1 MKTTDAARG
10 RWAEIFEFYGL
21 PPITGGKHYRG
32 ECPLCGDKGTFRI
45 DDKDG
50 NGTFICKCANGS
62 GFKLLEL
69 TQGKSFAILAA
80 EVDKF
85 LGNTSRQE
93 YSRPVRSDVSAERE
107 RFIRCYSAMPGL
119 KDTTAAQYLQGRGIF
134 TLPADWARF
143 CADQPVK
150 GRNKIY
156 QAIWSLA
163 TDAGGLPCY
172 LHRTYLDG
180 AGKADKAEVNPVKKM
195 DSLQEKSYLLYAKSV
210 AIRMFPVDS
219 TLGIAEGIETALSC
233 KQVYG
238 INTWAAMNAT
248 FMEKFIAPRGVKT
261 LVIFADYDKRSATGH
276 KAALDCAN
284 SNLLSNNDVE
294 KVRVLWCD
302 NGDFNDLIL
311 EGSEVRELPFYR
323 EKHRETA

>member
-1 MKTTDAARG
+1 MRTADAARG

-21 PPITGGKHYRG
+21 PPITGGKHYQG
-32 ECPLCGDKGTFRI
+32 ECPLCGEKGKFRI

-50 NGTFICKCANGS
+50 NGTFICKCTSGN

-69 TQGKSFAILAA
+69 TQGKSFAVLAT
-80 EVDKF
+80 EIDKF
-85 LGNTSRQE
+85 LGNTRRQE
-93 YSRPVRSDVSAERE
+93 YSRPARSDVTAWRE
-107 RFIRCYSAMPGL
+107 WVIRCYSAMPVL
-119 KDTTAAQYLQGRGIF
+119 KDTTAAQYLQGRGVF
-134 TLPADWARF
+134 TLPADCVRF
-143 CADQPVK
+143 CARQPVK
-150 GRNKIY
+150 GRNKAY

-163 TDAGGLPCY
+163 TDAKGLPCY

-180 AGKADKAEVNPVKKM
+180 IRKASEAEVNPVKKM
-195 DSLQEKSYLLYAKSV
+195 DSLQDENYLKYAKSV
-210 AIRMFPVDS
+210 AIRLFPVDS

-276 KAALDCAN
+276 KAAHTCAN
-284 SNLLSNNDVE
+284 SNLNSNNDVE

-302 NGDFNDLIL
+302 DGDFNDLIRD
-311 EGSEVRELPFYR
+311 GSQVRELPFYR

>member
-1 MKTTDAARG
+1 MRTADAARG
-10 RWAEIFEFYGL
+10 RWGEIFEFYGL

-32 ECPLCGDKGTFRI
+32 ECPLCGDKGKFRI

-50 NGTFICKCANGS
+50 NGTFICKCTSGN

-69 TQGKSFAILAA
+69 TQGKSFAVLAD
-80 EVDKF
+80 EIDKL
-85 LGNTSRQE
+85 LGNHRRQE
-93 YSRPVRSDVSAERE
+93 YSRPARSDVAAERE
-107 RFIRCYSAMPGL
+107 HFIRCYSSMPVL

-134 TLPADWARF
+134 TLPADYIRF
-143 CADQPVK
+143 CDAQPVK
-150 GRNKIY
+150 GLSKMY
-156 QAIWSLA
+156 QAMWALA
-163 TDAGGLPCY
+163 TDARGQPCY
-172 LHRTYLDG
+172 MHRTYLDG
-180 AGKADKAEVNPVKKM
+180 AHKADVNVVKRKN
-195 DSLQEKSYLLYAKSV
+195 SLQEDSYLLHAKSV

-238 INTWAAMNAT
+238 INTWAAMDAGG
-248 FMEKFIAPRGVKT
+248 MEKFIAPRGVKT

-276 KAALDCAN
+276 KAATDCAN

-294 KVRVLWCD
+294 KVRILWCD
-302 NGDFNDLIL
+302 DGDFNDLIRD
-311 EGSEVRELPFYR
+311 GSQVRELPFYR